1 MKIACITTSQIPSNT
16 ANSIQAMKVCHAL
29 KQNGADVRLWV
40 PKFKTATW
48 DELADLYGLQE
59 EFPVEWLS
67 FKKTFKQYDF
77 CWKAVEE
84 AKKWGAEVLYTW
96 ALQSAV
102 FAQRR
107 MFTSVMEFH
116 DFPMG
121 KIGPLLFKRYI
132 QHQQNTLSLTTTR
145 ALAEGLE
152 ERYGFTFRQ
161 GALQI
166 APNGT
171 DPQRYE
177 DLPCPAK
184 ARQQLG
190 LEENITVGFTGHF
203 YRGRGME
210 LLLEIAIHLPQ
221 VNFLWAGGKEEHVQ
235 PWREELEKRTIK
247 NVTLTGFI
255 PNQQLP
261 LYQAACD
268 ILVMPYGKKIS
279 GSSGGDIAGVINPMK
294 MFDYMASGRA
304 IIASEIPVFHEI
316 LSEQSALFCPP
327 DDSQAWVQAIQQ
339 LVENEQ
345 LRKSLAQQAKQLST
359 QYSWVARAGRSLE
372 LIRNMEG
379 RSHEER
385 DLSNS

>member
-1 MKIACITTSQIPSNT
+1 MKIACITTSQIPSST

-40 PKFKTATW
+40 PKFRTASW
-48 DELADLYGLQE
+48 DELADLYGLQI

-67 FKKTFKQYDF
+67 FRKALKQYDF

-84 AKKWGAEVLYTW
+84 AKKWVAEVLYTW

-121 KIGPLLFKRYI
+121 RIGPLLFKQYI

-145 ALAEGLE
+145 ALADGLE
-152 ERYGFTFRQ
+152 ERYGFKFRQ
-161 GALQI
+161 GSLQI

-171 DPQRYE
+171 DPQRYQH
-177 DLPCPAK
+177 LPDPTG
-184 ARQQLG
+184 ARRQLG

-203 YRGRGME
+203 YRGRGVD
-210 LLLEIAIHLPQ
+210 LLLEIAIRLPQ
-221 VNFLWAGGKEEHVQ
+221 VNFLWVGGKEEHVR
-235 PWREELEKRTIK
+235 PWREELKTRNIT

-255 PNQQLP
+255 TNQQLP

-279 GSSGGDIAGVINPMK
+279 GSSGGDIAKVINPMK

-304 IIASEIPVFHEI
+304 IVASEIPVFHEV
-316 LSEQSALFCPP
+316 LSEQTTLFCPP
-327 DDSQAWVQAIQQ
+327 DDSQAWALAIRR

-345 LRKSLAQQAKQLST
+345 LRNSLAHHARQLSQ
-359 QYSWVARAGRSLE
+359 QYSWVARAGRSLA

-379 RSHEER
+379 TSYEER
-385 DLSNS
+385 DHSHS

>member
-1 MKIACITTSQIPSNT
+1 MKIACITTSQIPSST

-40 PKFKTATW
+40 PKFRTASW
-48 DELADLYGLQE
+48 DELADLYGLQI

-67 FKKTFKQYDF
+67 FRKALKQYDF

-121 KIGPLLFKRYI
+121 RIGPLLFKQYI

-145 ALAEGLE
+145 ALADGLE
-152 ERYGFTFRQ
+152 ERYGFKFQQ
-161 GALQI
+161 GSLQI

-171 DPQRYE
+171 DPQRYQH
-177 DLPCPAK
+177 LPDPTD
-184 ARQQLG
+184 ARRQLG

-203 YRGRGME
+203 YRGRGVD
-210 LLLEIAIHLPQ
+210 LLLEIAIRLPQ
-221 VNFLWAGGKEEHVQ
+221 VNFLWVGGKEEHVR
-235 PWREELEKRTIK
+235 PWREELKTRNIT

-279 GSSGGDIAGVINPMK
+279 GSSGGDIAKVINPMK

-304 IIASEIPVFHEI
+304 IVASEIPVFHEV
-316 LSEQSALFCPP
+316 LSEQTTLFCPP
-327 DDSQAWVQAIQQ
+327 DDSQAWALAIRR

-345 LRKSLAQQAKQLST
+345 LRNSLAHHARQLSQ
-359 QYSWVARAGRSLE
+359 QYSWVARAGRSLA

-379 RSHEER
+379 TSYEER
-385 DLSNS
+385 DHSHS